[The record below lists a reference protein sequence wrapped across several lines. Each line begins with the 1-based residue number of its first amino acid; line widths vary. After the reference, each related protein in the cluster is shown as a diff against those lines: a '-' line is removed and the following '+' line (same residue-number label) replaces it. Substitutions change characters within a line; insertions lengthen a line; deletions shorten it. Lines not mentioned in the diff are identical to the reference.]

1 MNDVSAFAEFVSKI
15 FVETRYY
22 YRDMLRKMISKDGTN
37 DMIEQENYSDNTC
50 VMEQAITVI
59 NDTKSDMI

>member
-1 MNDVSAFAEFVSKI
+1 
-15 FVETRYY
+15 
-22 YRDMLRKMISKDGTN
+22 MISKNGTN

-59 NDTKSDMI
+59 NDTKNSDKQWLQWYDLINK

>member
-1 MNDVSAFAEFVSKI
+1 
-15 FVETRYY
+15 
-22 YRDMLRKMISKDGTN
+22 MISKNGTN

-59 NDTKSDMI
+59 NDTKSDMIWLINSKKDINVD